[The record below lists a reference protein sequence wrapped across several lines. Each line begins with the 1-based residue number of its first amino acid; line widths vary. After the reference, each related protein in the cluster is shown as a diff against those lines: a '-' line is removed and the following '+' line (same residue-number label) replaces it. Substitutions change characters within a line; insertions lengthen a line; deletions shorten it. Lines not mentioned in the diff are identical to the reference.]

1 MLRHNGPISKRGP
14 LNADAGCVRGV
25 EDNIRLDAARIRMV
39 RRGMLVA
46 AGLGLLSPYLPRN
59 VDEVIWFEVRSRKC
73 YKYSLFLPFRFTALG
88 IQYEN
93 PWRPR

>member
-1 MLRHNGPISKRGP
+1 MDQYQSAGRARS

-46 AGLGLLSPYLPRN
+46 AGLGH
-59 VDEVIWFEVRSRKC
+59 IC
-73 YKYSLFLPFRFTALG
+73 LG
-88 IQYEN
+88 M
-93 PWRPR
+93 